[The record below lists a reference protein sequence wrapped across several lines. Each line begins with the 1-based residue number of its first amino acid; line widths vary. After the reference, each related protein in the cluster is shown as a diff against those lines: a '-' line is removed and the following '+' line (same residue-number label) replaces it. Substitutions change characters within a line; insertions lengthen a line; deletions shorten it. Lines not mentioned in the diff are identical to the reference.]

1 MSDQRPQ
8 RPPQGAPPA
17 YTPPE
22 EASSNSGSTI
32 LLLLL
37 LGVACFVVY
46 KTFFDPSTKADYVE
60 TPKEITVKYVPS
72 DFRPT
77 IDDANALAIIG
88 NPQRYKREFN
98 DLIYDFNL
106 SLLRHVATRMNLP
119 DSIKRR
125 IEPEYQKH
133 HPYFGKLYY
142 EDFVALKDT
151 TSNLYQSFYNNAG
164 SNAVEMLSE
173 VASKYTCAMINAV
186 VVSVI
191 RTSEGRFFAKG
202 NRVEEPCGVAMTEG
216 LRPLIKRLQARAAID
231 DFSRSQGLIQER
243 VEKVIAELGTVEIR
257 DKKAI
262 DKQLQTKLF
271 GFNVSSTN
279 IEMSAISV
287 AKIGFKLDNYLKI
300 NVDARNK
307 LVRIS
312 LPEPTIISHEVYPKV
327 DKLDIGWMRELSNL
341 DLNKNINV
349 LRQEFRRDVLESDA
363 MESSK
368 RRAEEV
374 MQLLFQPLLGAS
386 KTGYRLKVDFRVTD
400 QALYQDASENAARSQ
415 QQQTNARINN
425 EVAAPQPNRTSEYNT
440 VPQQRAPTQRRN

>member
-8 RPPQGAPPA
+8 GAPPA
-17 YTPPE
+17 NIAPQE
-22 EASSNSGSTI
+22 SSSGIGNT

-37 LGVACFVVY
+37 LLAIACYVVY
-46 KTFFDPSTKADYVE
+46 KTFLDPSAKADYRE
-60 TPKEITVKYVPS
+60 TPKEITVKYVPA
-72 DFRPT
+72 DFHPT
-77 IDDANALAIIG
+77 INDDNALAIIG
-88 NPQRYKREFN
+88 NPQRYRREFN
-98 DLIYDFNL
+98 DLVYDFNL
-106 SLLRHVATRMNLP
+106 SLLKHVAMRMNLP
-119 DSIKRR
+119 DTIKRR

-164 SNAVEMLSE
+164 SNAVEVLNE

-186 VVSVI
+186 IVSII
-191 RTSEGRFFAKG
+191 RTSEGKFFAKG
-202 NRVEEPCGVAMTEG
+202 NRVEEPCGVAISEG
-216 LRPLIKRLQARAAID
+216 LRPMMKRLQERAAID

-243 VEKVIAELGTVEIR
+243 VEKVIAELGTVEVR

-287 AKIGFKLDNYLKI
+287 AKIGFKLDSYLKI

-307 LVRIS
+307 LVHVS
-312 LPEPTIISHEVYPKV
+312 LPEPTILSHEVYPKV

-363 MESSK
+363 MENAK
-368 RRAEEV
+368 RRANEV

-386 KTGYRLKVDFRVTD
+386 KTGYRLKVEFRATD
-400 QALYQDASENAARSQ
+400 QPLYQDASEPGIRTQPPPA
-415 QQQTNARINN
+415 NARINN
-425 EVAAPQPNRTSEYNT
+425 EVAAQPNRPSEYNYPA
-440 VPQQRAPTQRRN
+440 PQQRAPAQRRN